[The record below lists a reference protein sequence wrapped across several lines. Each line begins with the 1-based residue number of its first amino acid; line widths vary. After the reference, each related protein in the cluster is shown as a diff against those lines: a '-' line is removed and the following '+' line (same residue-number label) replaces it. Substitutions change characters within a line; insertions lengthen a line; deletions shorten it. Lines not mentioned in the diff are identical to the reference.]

1 MAFIKYNGVDGE
13 SSDASHDQWIDVNE
27 SGSSQSSQPSPQ
39 PDGGIEGS
47 GSSGTAGGGGSSSNA
62 ALVIA
67 AAVVLGGL
75 MLMAVA
81 AVAVLALANRG
92 NDSSQE
98 EMVLEPEEVSLDEG
112 SAMLNVSYST
122 ESADFFDAVGSDE
135 IELTIKPKE
144 DSPDQYDV
152 EGTANSV
159 QKIRMYGMD
168 GGVLCPI
175 DIEHDVKYTVKGIF
189 YSSECTFGVETS
201 LVPEASQLVAYGC
214 SVNFNF
220 DPSPHYIAPEQGF
233 QAFVKA
239 PEQLGTGVFKIKLHN
254 VNLPR
259 GVNCPAFTSQ

>member
-1 MAFIKYNGVDGE
+1 MAPSGVKGE
-13 SSDASHDQWIDVNE
+13 SLDKGHDQWIDV
-27 SGSSQSSQPSPQ
+27 
-39 PDGGIEGS
+39 DGGESSKGGRSSGGSQEPSGGS
-47 GSSGTAGGGGSSSNA
+47 GSSGSSGGGSGSVPPA
-62 ALVIA
+62 VIA
-67 AAVVLGGL
+67 AAVILGGL
-75 MLMAVA
+75 LLMGFAV
-81 AVAVLALANRG
+81 VATLAITSRG
-92 NDSSQE
+92 GETGE
-98 EMVLEPEEVSLDEG
+98 EMILEPEEVSLDEG

-122 ESADFFDAVGSDE
+122 ESTDFFDAVGSDE
-135 IELTIKPKE
+135 IELTIKPNE

-152 EGTANSV
+152 EGTATSV

-214 SVNFNF
+214 SVNLNF

-239 PEQLGTGVFKIKLHN
+239 PEQQGTGVFKIKLHN

-259 GVNCPAFTSQ
+259 GVNCPAFSNR